1 MLILYSFIG
10 NENLNRLIIY
20 NLDMERVRE
29 KAEKEKEKER
39 AEKERAEKE
48 KERAE
53 KEKERAEKEKA
64 LRHKEVAALK
74 AQVDEITKKF
84 NTLVPRSII
93 GISFTFRCIISSCSI

>member
-20 NLDMERVRE
+20 NLDMERE
-29 KAEKEKEKER
+29 K
-39 AEKERAEKE
+39 
-48 KERAE
+48 AE

-74 AQVDEITKKF
+74 AHVDEITKKI
-84 NTLVPRSII
+84 NILVPRSII
-93 GISFTFRCIISSCSI
+93 GISFTLRCVISPYSI

>member
-20 NLDMERVRE
+20 NLDMERE
-29 KAEKEKEKER
+29 K
-39 AEKERAEKE
+39 AEKE

-53 KEKERAEKEKA
+53 KEKEKA

-74 AQVDEITKKF
+74 AHVDEITKKI
-84 NTLVPRSII
+84 NILVPRSII
-93 GISFTFRCIISSCSI
+93 GISFTIRCIISPYSI

>member
-20 NLDMERVRE
+20 NLDMERIRE
-29 KAEKEKEKER
+29 K
-39 AEKERAEKE
+39 
-48 KERAE
+48 AE

-74 AQVDEITKKF
+74 AHVDEITKKI
-84 NTLVPRSII
+84 NILVPRSII
-93 GISFTFRCIISSCSI
+93 GISFTFRCIISSCVI

>member
-39 AEKERAEKE
+39 AEKE
-48 KERAE
+48 
-53 KEKERAEKEKA
+53 KA

-74 AQVDEITKKF
+74 AHVDEITKKI
-84 NTLVPRSII
+84 NILVPRSII
-93 GISFTFRCIISSCSI
+93 GISFTLRCIISPYSI